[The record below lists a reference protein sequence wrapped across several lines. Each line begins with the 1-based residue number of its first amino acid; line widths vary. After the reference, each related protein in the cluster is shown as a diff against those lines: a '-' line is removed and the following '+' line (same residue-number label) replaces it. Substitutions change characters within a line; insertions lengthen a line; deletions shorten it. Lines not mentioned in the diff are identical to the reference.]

1 MPVDSNSKLIGS
13 FPYAPGLNPYQRLI
27 TAAIEGAGNRVNR
40 IPPSKWWPLQKAVS
54 SDCELLHLD
63 WPHDWYNGR
72 NFALQTL
79 KTVMYRGGLKS
90 LRKKPVIWTAH
101 NLVAHDSS
109 NSQREQKL
117 IQLLINECRGIM
129 VMSDT
134 ARDELY
140 QHYKVPSHTEVR
152 KIYHGHYID
161 CYKNEVSRE
170 EARKRLNIDQKAFV
184 YLAIGSIQPYKGHRD
199 LIDSFSSTAK
209 SEDILLIAG
218 GGNQH
223 FLKQIEDHASMQQS
237 KTKGT
242 IRLIPNFVPDNEF
255 QYFFNAA
262 DVSVFPFR
270 KVLNSGSVMLA
281 MSFGSPIIA
290 PRLGSIPEVVIPEHY
305 FGYSSKRNQI
315 APLTEALK
323 RAKAQR
329 FNLSSPEKPKKCLI
343 ECIRKRYSWS
353 KIGSELNRWYHDI
366 V

>member
-1 MPVDSNSKLIGS
+1 MPIESNLKLIGS
-13 FPYAPGLNPYQRLI
+13 FPYAPGFNPYQSLI
-27 TAAIEGAGNRVNR
+27 TNAIEAAGNKVNR
-40 IPPSKWWPLQKAVS
+40 IPPFKWFPLQKAAS
-54 SDCELLHLD
+54 SDCDLLHLD

-79 KTVMYRGGLKS
+79 KAAMYRGGLLS

-109 NSQREQKL
+109 NSKREQKL

-129 VMSDT
+129 VMSDS
-134 ARDELY
+134 ARDELD

-218 GGNQH
+218 GGSQH

-270 KVLNSGSVMLA
+270 KVLNSGSVLLA
-281 MSFGSPIIA
+281 MSFGNPIIA
-290 PRLGSIPEVVIPEHY
+290 PKLGSIPEIVIPGHY
-305 FGYSSKRNQI
+305 FGYSSVENQLHHLANALQEAKNQI
-315 APLTEALK
+315 SD
-323 RAKAQR
+323 
-329 FNLSSPEKPKKCLI
+329 LSNPTKTKKHLI
-343 ECIRKRYSWS
+343 DCIRRRYCWS
-353 KIGSELNRWYHDI
+353 KIGSELNSWYDNLI
-366 V
+366 